1 MHFADIS
8 LTAIAGFAPVAL
20 LAQIAEPTT
29 GTAMQYG
36 EYGIVGV
43 TVALALW
50 SLRDAQQRRIDDA
63 KEYANDIKQ
72 LLSEAR
78 TDSTRHH
85 EFQVTLLS
93 SLLGRKGDSA

>member
-1 MHFADIS
+1 MSISDIGVLS
-8 LTAIAGFAPVAL
+8 IASITPAAF
-20 LAQIAEPTT
+20 LAQAAP
-29 GTAMQYG
+29 GPMQYS

-63 KEYANDIKQ
+63 KEYASDIKQ
-72 LLSEAR
+72 LLVEAR

-85 EFQVTLLS
+85 ELQVALLS
-93 SLLGRKGDSA
+93 RLLDGHNAARDKE